1 MLTPQPKLPL
11 LPVPLALLALFG
23 ASALLYSPPA
33 AADAAPPTATAPS
46 DPPVTLAPTP
56 RPRFGAILQALA
68 AQAHVTVI
76 AEDVPLHQT
85 LANVAQ
91 LTLPPNT
98 PISQAMTLVA
108 AAFDYDAQRNGSVFL
123 LKKRFTDPS
132 DLPNVTLEECTE
144 ALRDI
149 GSDLDMFDPGPRESM
164 PGPYCLP
171 LMRLEPT
178 LTPDQLSAMHETTAE
193 KGLAIASLTP
203 DQQAII
209 RKFVLSDYVDTYN
222 DTVKGAGYMMAQT
235 PTLTLR
241 FDLDTAQGGGP
252 SVPPQPG
259 LKTAS
264 FGYVIRDSF
273 DRPDFIS
280 LIRNRPL
287 DAPPI
292 PAPVLSQNAK
302 VLPALQAPP
311 AQAGDQGYTTLGAVV
326 AGLNKRGQPAS
337 VAAALGAK
345 AVTIYGADAAQPA
358 EIMQAL
364 ADIYGLHVET
374 EHQAA
379 GVILRLKR
387 RPYTWPSELSGLPQA
402 IRYAMPDP
410 FLRVMHEEWMRKQV
424 AKNANRPAPK
434 SLAESLAREQER
446 EKIWPLAMQMLILAS
461 TLKNNA
467 AEALRVE
474 MEDRLN
480 KRGTSVK
487 KELAKSPSTAPIAL
501 ASLSP
506 SARSAFA
513 LLLMTD
519 VLDKLEHSLGDKV
532 PVWVADLDNCYLT
545 GGLGPSGYTPGKL
558 FFTMFISAVGPDG
571 RLLQYMGTGT
581 ELKP

>member
-1 MLTPQPKLPL
+1 MRTPLTL
-11 LPVPLALLALFG
+11 LPVPLALLTLFG
-23 ASALLYSPPA
+23 ASALLHSPPA
-33 AADAAPPTATAPS
+33 AADAALPTANAPT

-56 RPRFGAILQALA
+56 SPRFSAILQSLA
-68 AQAHVTVI
+68 AQGHVTVI
-76 AEDVPLHQT
+76 AEDAPLHQT
-85 LANVAQ
+85 LANASQ

-98 PISQAMTLVA
+98 PISQAMSLVA

-132 DLPNVTLEECTE
+132 DLPNVTLEECAE

-164 PGPYCLP
+164 PGPYCLS

-178 LTPDQLSAMHETTAE
+178 LTLEQLSAMHETTPE
-193 KGLAIASLTP
+193 KGLAIASLNP

-209 RKFVLSDYVDTYN
+209 RKFVLSDYIDTYN
-222 DTVKGAGYMMAQT
+222 DTVKGVVYKMAQT

-241 FDLDTAQGGGP
+241 FDLDTAQQGQP

-264 FGYVIRDSF
+264 FGYVIRDDY
-273 DRPDFIS
+273 DRPDFFS

-287 DAPPI
+287 DAPPVAA
-292 PAPVLSQNAK
+292 PAPHRNAK
-302 VLPALQAPP
+302 VAPALQAPL
-311 AQAGDQGYTTLGAVV
+311 AQAGDQGYMTLGTVV
-326 AGLNKRGQPAS
+326 AGLNKRGQLAS
-337 VAAALGAK
+337 VAAALSAK
-345 AVTIYGADAAQPA
+345 AVTIYGANAVQPA
-358 EIMQAL
+358 EIMKAL
-364 ADIYGLHVET
+364 ADVYGLHVET

-379 GVILRLKR
+379 GIILRLKR
-387 RPYTWPSELSGLPQA
+387 RPYTWPSQLSGLPQA
-402 IRYAMPDP
+402 VRYAMPDP
-410 FLRVMHEEWMRKQV
+410 FLRAMHEEWMRKQV
-424 AKNANRPAPK
+424 AKYANRPAPK
-434 SLAESLAREQER
+434 SLAEALAREQENN
-446 EKIWPLAMQMLILAS
+446 KSMQIGMRMLFLAS

-467 AEALRVE
+467 AEALRAE
-474 MEDRLN
+474 MEERLN
-480 KRGTSVK
+480 KRGTSVRQ
-487 KELAKSPSTAPIAL
+487 ELAKSPSTAPVTL

-519 VLDKLEHSLGDKV
+519 VLDKLEHSLGQKV

-545 GGLGPSGYTPGKL
+545 GGLGPSGYTPGKQ